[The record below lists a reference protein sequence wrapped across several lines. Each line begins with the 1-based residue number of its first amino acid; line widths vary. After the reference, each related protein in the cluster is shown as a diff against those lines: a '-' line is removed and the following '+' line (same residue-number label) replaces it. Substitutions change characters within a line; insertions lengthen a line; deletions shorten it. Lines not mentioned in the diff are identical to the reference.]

1 MPQTLKKQ
9 ALTLTIANGFT
20 RGLGFLFRLMTARLM
35 GAEAIGVMELSASA
49 AMLALTPATAGL
61 PTAMS
66 RMTARPNADQHAV
79 LRAGLSLNR
88 RIALVMM
95 PLLFLLAPGMAWLLS
110 DFRTL
115 PAILI
120 SIPAVFLLGC
130 CAVYS
135 GWFYGRGDMLTP
147 AQCEC
152 SEQIVRFVGSLVLL
166 LIFTQSP
173 LSVRAALPG
182 FAGILAGICV
192 WMMFRRRAPLP
203 PGVPSADLRRELL
216 ALSAP
221 TAVSR
226 LCQTCLRMLTAVLLP
241 LCLRQSGLTAS
252 AATAQFGLLS
262 GMAMPLIMAPGVITS
277 AMCMVAAPAVS
288 RQESNRVRLKRTM
301 RQLLLM
307 AGLIGCLSSCV
318 LFLFA
323 QPISMLL
330 YGEPAL
336 TGVLMALSP
345 AVDAVC
351 YPAGAVR
358 AGDWLGRS
366 AARDAG
372 YHCFLRAD
380 AGGDEYLLS
389 DAERADFRRG
399 AGDAGRQPCA
409 RDLERRRAA
418 ISEAGGVIPWDSGS
432 SSARRRFCPSRAE
445 CRRSTQ
451 APSPCHPPGAS
462 HPPDS
467 GAHPPA

>member
-66 RMTARPNADQHAV
+66 RVTARPNADQSAV

-152 SEQIVRFVGSLVLL
+152 SEQVVRFVGSLVLL
-166 LIFTQSP
+166 LIFTRSP
-173 LSVRAALPG
+173 LSIRAALPG

-203 PGVPSADLRRELL
+203 PGVPSADLRHELL

-252 AATAQFGLLS
+252 AATAQFGLLN

-288 RQESNRVRLKRTM
+288 RQESNRVHLKRTM
-301 RQLLLM
+301 RQLLL
-307 AGLIGCLSSCV
+307 
-318 LFLFA
+318 
-323 QPISMLL
+323 
-330 YGEPAL
+330 
-336 TGVLMALSP
+336 
-345 AVDAVC
+345 
-351 YPAGAVR
+351 
-358 AGDWLGRS
+358 LG
-366 AARDAG
+366 
-372 YHCFLRAD
+372 
-380 AGGDEYLLS
+380 
-389 DAERADFRRG
+389 
-399 AGDAGRQPCA
+399 
-409 RDLERRRAA
+409 
-418 ISEAGGVIPWDSGS
+418 
-432 SSARRRFCPSRAE
+432 
-445 CRRSTQ
+445 
-451 APSPCHPPGAS
+451 
-462 HPPDS
+462 
-467 GAHPPA
+467 

>member
-66 RMTARPNADQHAV
+66 RMTARPNADQSAV

-166 LIFTQSP
+166 LIFTRSP
-173 LSVRAALPG
+173 LSIRAALPG
-182 FAGILAGICV
+182 STRYGVQIQGATEIALTKLDVLSYMKEIPVCV
-192 WMMFRRRAPLP
+192 QYEIHGQKTEEFPF
-203 PGVPSADLRRELL
+203 
-216 ALSAP
+216 
-221 TAVSR
+221 TAVVDEAKPVFTTMPGWGCDISSVR
-226 LCQTCLRMLTAVLLP
+226 KWEDLP
-241 LCLRQSGLTAS
+241 VEARNYVEYIEKA
-252 AATAQFGLLS
+252 
-262 GMAMPLIMAPGVITS
+262 
-277 AMCMVAAPAVS
+277 
-288 RQESNRVRLKRTM
+288 
-301 RQLLLM
+301 
-307 AGLIGCLSSCV
+307 IGCR
-318 LFLFA
+318 
-323 QPISMLL
+323 IS
-330 YGEPAL
+330 YVSVG
-336 TGVLMALSP
+336 
-345 AVDAVC
+345 
-351 YPAGAVR
+351 
-358 AGDWLGRS
+358 
-366 AARDAG
+366 AARD
-372 YHCFLRAD
+372 
-380 AGGDEYLLS
+380 EYIQ
-389 DAERADFRRG
+389 R
-399 AGDAGRQPCA
+399 
-409 RDLERRRAA
+409 
-418 ISEAGGVIPWDSGS
+418 
-432 SSARRRFCPSRAE
+432 
-445 CRRSTQ
+445 
-451 APSPCHPPGAS
+451 
-462 HPPDS
+462 
-467 GAHPPA
+467 

>member
-66 RMTARPNADQHAV
+66 RVTARPNANQSAV

-152 SEQIVRFVGSLVLL
+152 SEQVVRFVGSLVLL
-166 LIFTQSP
+166 LIFTRSP
-173 LSVRAALPG
+173 LSIRAALPG

-203 PGVPSADLRRELL
+203 PGVPSADLRHELL

-252 AATAQFGLLS
+252 AATAQFGL
-262 GMAMPLIMAPGVITS
+262 
-277 AMCMVAAPAVS
+277 
-288 RQESNRVRLKRTM
+288 
-301 RQLLLM
+301 M

-345 AVDAVC
+345 LSMLFAIQQVQFGLVTGLGVQRRAMPGTIVSSALTLVVMSALC
-351 YPAGAVR
+351 PMPSVRIFGAVLAML
-358 AGDWLGRS
+358 AGSLVRVIWNAAVLQS
-366 AARDAG
+366 AK
-372 YHCFLRAD
+372 
-380 AGGDEYLLS
+380 
-389 DAERADFRRG
+389 
-399 AGDAGRQPCA
+399 
-409 RDLERRRAA
+409 RAA
-418 ISEAGGVIPWDSGS
+418 
-432 SSARRRFCPSRAE
+432 
-445 CRRSTQ
+445 
-451 APSPCHPPGAS
+451 
-462 HPPDS
+462 
-467 GAHPPA
+467 

>member
-20 RGLGFLFRLMTARLM
+20 RGLGFFFRLMTARLM

-66 RMTARPNADQHAV
+66 RVTARPNADHSAV

-95 PLLFLLAPGMAWLLS
+95 PLLLLLAPGMAWLLS

-166 LIFTQSP
+166 LIFTRSP

-192 WMMFRRRAPLP
+192 WMM
-203 PGVPSADLRRELL
+203 
-216 ALSAP
+216 
-221 TAVSR
+221 
-226 LCQTCLRMLTAVLLP
+226 CLRMLTAVLLP

-301 RQLLLM
+301 RQLLLL

-345 AVDAVC
+345 LSMLFAIQQVQFGLVTGLGVQRRAMSGTIVSSVLTLVVMSIFC
-351 YPAGAVR
+351 PMPSVRIFGAVLAML
-358 AGDWLGRS
+358 AGSLVRVIWNAAVLQS
-366 AARDAG
+366 AK
-372 YHCFLRAD
+372 
-380 AGGDEYLLS
+380 
-389 DAERADFRRG
+389 
-399 AGDAGRQPCA
+399 
-409 RDLERRRAA
+409 RAA
-418 ISEAGGVIPWDSGS
+418 
-432 SSARRRFCPSRAE
+432 
-445 CRRSTQ
+445 
-451 APSPCHPPGAS
+451 
-462 HPPDS
+462 
-467 GAHPPA
+467 

>member
-66 RMTARPNADQHAV
+66 RMTARPNADQSAV

-88 RIALVMM
+88 RI
-95 PLLFLLAPGMAWLLS
+95 APGMAWLLS

-152 SEQIVRFVGSLVLL
+152 SEQIVRFVGSLMLL

-345 AVDAVC
+345 LSMLFAIQQVQFGLVTGLGVQRRAMTGTIVSSALTLVVMSALC
-351 YPAGAVR
+351 PMPSVRIFGAVLAML
-358 AGDWLGRS
+358 AGSLVRVIWNAAVLQS
-366 AARDAG
+366 AK
-372 YHCFLRAD
+372 
-380 AGGDEYLLS
+380 
-389 DAERADFRRG
+389 
-399 AGDAGRQPCA
+399 
-409 RDLERRRAA
+409 RAA
-418 ISEAGGVIPWDSGS
+418 
-432 SSARRRFCPSRAE
+432 
-445 CRRSTQ
+445 
-451 APSPCHPPGAS
+451 
-462 HPPDS
+462 
-467 GAHPPA
+467 

>member
-66 RMTARPNADQHAV
+66 RMTARPNADQSAV

-166 LIFTQSP
+166 LIFTRSP
-173 LSVRAALPG
+173 LSIRAALPG

-226 LCQTCLRMLTAVLLP
+226 LCQTCLR
-241 LCLRQSGLTAS
+241 QSGLTAS

-262 GMAMPLIMAPGVITS
+262 GMAMPLIMVPGVITS

-318 LFLFA
+318 LFLFG

-345 AVDAVC
+345 LSMLFAIQQVQFGLVTGLGVQRRAMTGTIVSSALTLVVMSALC
-351 YPAGAVR
+351 PMPSVRIFGAVLAML
-358 AGDWLGRS
+358 AGSLVRVIWNAAVLQS
-366 AARDAG
+366 AK
-372 YHCFLRAD
+372 
-380 AGGDEYLLS
+380 
-389 DAERADFRRG
+389 
-399 AGDAGRQPCA
+399 
-409 RDLERRRAA
+409 RAA
-418 ISEAGGVIPWDSGS
+418 
-432 SSARRRFCPSRAE
+432 
-445 CRRSTQ
+445 
-451 APSPCHPPGAS
+451 
-462 HPPDS
+462 
-467 GAHPPA
+467 